1 MSTTFNKRLLIVWLI
16 LTSMTL
22 AYIWID
28 HTADQNGTL
37 RASTVVTVSA
47 IVIALIKVRIIF
59 REFMEVRHAP
69 PLLCRLT
76 DGVGCSHRR
85 VPVGQLFRRLVH
97 RRLSFLR
104 EQTQSCPDT
113 PGEGRICVCSRK
125 SEGARLGTRADTAMP
140 TR

>member
-1 MSTTFNKRLLIVWLI
+1 MSTTFNRRLLIVWLI

-47 IVIALIKVRIIF
+47 IGIALIKVRIIF

-69 PLLCRLT
+69 ALLCRLT
-76 DGVGCSHRR
+76 DAWVVLIAVCLLGSYFVGSAIA
-85 VPVGQLFRRLVH
+85 G
-97 RRLSFLR
+97 
-104 EQTQSCPDT
+104 
-113 PGEGRICVCSRK
+113 
-125 SEGARLGTRADTAMP
+125 
-140 TR
+140 

>member
-1 MSTTFNKRLLIVWLI
+1 LTTTFNKRLLIVWLI

-28 HTADQNGTL
+28 NTADQNGTL

-76 DGVGCSHRR
+76 DGWVVLIAVCLLGSYFVGSSIA
-85 VPVGQLFRRLVH
+85 G
-97 RRLSFLR
+97 
-104 EQTQSCPDT
+104 
-113 PGEGRICVCSRK
+113 
-125 SEGARLGTRADTAMP
+125 
-140 TR
+140 